1 VKVGQALRILPAL
14 EAVFPLRSLLLAS
27 AHSAPQDAWGSGGP
41 YLTIGK
47 HDVDSAELR
56 SQFGI
61 SFRALTTH
69 LSALYNAFADA
80 LDLLDREEHPAAVE
94 RILDAGRQEERVGRI
109 DQAQAWYRAAL
120 QIAEPL
126 QDHRPEIDA
135 LLTLGELSS
144 RVGLYRQSARV
155 HQRALALAEAAFY
168 SRAAALASA
177 GLGTVAT
184 AAGDWRGAQAWYER
198 ALVLAEA
205 EGDASRTAAIHH
217 AIGGCFRRKGDF
229 AKATA
234 ELGLA
239 REAFETLGQAR
250 ELAEVL
256 QTEALLLAD
265 RGALRRAAGTFREA
279 LAWDRAGPADPALE
293 VDIRIHIARLRID
306 EDHLLQAEDEL
317 RHSERIAIQHTL
329 IGHLVEIYAAMGTV
343 RGLQEDDSGFVF
355 FEQAIQLLPMV
366 GRSPVLEARLYHDYG
381 AFMKRVGRTAEAHAH
396 FDRAR
401 ELFDSVGAKSDLRK
415 VEADLVQMPA

>member
-1 VKVGQALRILPAL
+1 MKVGQALRILPAL

-27 AHSAPQDAWGSGGP
+27 AHAAPQDAWGSGGP

-56 SQFGI
+56 NQFALG
-61 SFRALTTH
+61 FRALTTH
-69 LSALYNAFADA
+69 LSTLYTSFADA
-80 LDLLDREEHPAAVE
+80 IDLIDRKEHAAAVE

-135 LLTLGELSS
+135 LLTLGDLSS

-177 GLGTVAT
+177 GLGNVAT

-198 ALVLAEA
+198 ALILAEA

-217 AIGGCFRRKGDF
+217 AIGECYRRKGDF
-229 AKATA
+229 ARATS

-279 LAWDRAGPADPALE
+279 LAWDRAGPADCALE
-293 VDIRIHIARLRID
+293 VGIRLHLARLRID
-306 EDHLLQAEDEL
+306 EAHLLQAEDEL
-317 RHSERIAIQHTL
+317 RHSERIAIAHNL

-355 FEQAIQLLPMV
+355 FEQAIQLLPMI

-381 AFMKRVGRTAEAHAH
+381 AFMRRVGRTAEAHAH

-401 ELFDSVGAKSDLRK
+401 ELFESVGAKSDVRK